1 MSEFKNVT
9 VVLSMKM
16 RIRRYGEGIVHVML
30 ATALFLF
37 SAAAVQAAEAPRITK
52 EEAKAMLG
60 MPKVVFLDTRI
71 GAEWK
76 SSDKKIKGAVRVESG
91 EYELWA
97 TGMDKD
103 TTIIAY
109 CT

>member
-1 MSEFKNVT
+1 MSKLKNVT

-16 RIRRYGEGIVHVML
+16 RSGRYGAGIVCMML
-30 ATALFLF
+30 ATALFF
-37 SAAAVQAAEAPRITK
+37 FTAAAIQAAEAPRITK
-52 EEAKAMLG
+52 EEAKALLG
-60 MPKVVFLDTRI
+60 MPKVIFLDTRI

-76 SSDKKIKGAVRVESG
+76 SSDKKIKGAVRVTSG
-91 EYELWA
+91 DYDLWA
-97 TGMDKD
+97 TGLDKN